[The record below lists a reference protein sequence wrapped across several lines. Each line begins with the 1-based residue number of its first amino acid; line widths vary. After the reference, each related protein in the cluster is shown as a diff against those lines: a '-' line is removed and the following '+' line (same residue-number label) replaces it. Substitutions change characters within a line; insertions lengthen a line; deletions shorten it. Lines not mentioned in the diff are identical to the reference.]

1 MFSAKFF
8 AKDFVGG
15 KIPAVGQTGKIKIFM
30 GMKNAE
36 VKVEQVWAGGC
47 FATLV

>member
-15 KIPAVGQTGKIKIFM
+15 KIPAVGQTGKVKNFM

-36 VKVEQVWAGGC
+36 VLVDEVWAGGC
-47 FATLV
+47 FAKLV